1 MSDTEYEIR
10 KPAVAGTFYPKAP
23 GELAKMIAGFFAEV
37 EKPKVGGHPFGL
49 IAPHAGYPYSGRL
62 AARAYK
68 ALDGHQYDTVIV
80 VSPSHTVFFQGAA
93 VYDGDGYETPLG
105 LVEIDKEMSEAISD
119 IHPAVYASRKGHAT
133 GKARG
138 EHALEVQL
146 PFLQVVLGNFKLVAI
161 VMGDQEEDT
170 TRALSEVLAAA
181 LRGTNSLL
189 VASTDLSHFHGEKEA
204 RKLDATVQ
212 AAVSKFDPGLL
223 MKTLERGKGEACGG
237 GPMAAVMMAAKRLGA
252 TEVGFTDYTT
262 SGATSGDFES
272 VVGYLAAV
280 ITGAKPQVVDRSVM
294 GAPAAK
300 AEMQEVSNLDRPRL
314 HQIARDAIMARLH
327 GKKYT
332 PPLIE
337 SLDKKRGLFVTLT
350 IDGDLRGCIG
360 LIRAQEPLYV
370 AVAEM
375 AQAAAF
381 EDPRFPQLTE
391 DDAARIKTEISV
403 LSPLERVHDFNEIE
417 VGRHGLMI
425 KLETHSGLLLPQ
437 VATENGWDRVQFLE
451 ETCLKAGLSRNSY
464 RDRLAEIYKFSGEVF

>member
-1 MSDTEYEIR
+1 MSDTEYEVR

-23 GELAKMIAGFFAEV
+23 GELAKMIAGFFAEA
-37 EKPKVGGHPFGL
+37 EKPIVSGHPIGL

-68 ALDGHQYDTVIV
+68 VLDGYQYDTVIV
-80 VSPSHTVFFQGAA
+80 VSPSHTVFFQGVA

-105 LVEIDKEMSEAISD
+105 VVEIDKDLSESISD
-119 IHPAVYASRKGHAT
+119 IHPSIYSSRKGHAT

-146 PFLQVVLGNFKLVAI
+146 PFLQVVLGKFNLVAI

-170 TRALSEVLAAA
+170 TRALGEVLAAA
-181 LRGTNSLL
+181 LRGRNCLL

-212 AAVSKFDPGLL
+212 TAVSKFDPALL
-223 MKTLERGKGEACGG
+223 MKTLDRGKGEACGG

-272 VVGYLAAV
+272 VVGYLSAV
-280 ITGAKPQVVDRSVM
+280 ITGAEPKMVDRSLM

-300 AEMQEVSNLDRPRL
+300 AELQEVSNLDRPRL
-314 HQIARDAIMARLH
+314 HQIARDAIQARLQ
-327 GKKYT
+327 GKSYT
-332 PPLIE
+332 APRIE

-350 IDGDLRGCIG
+350 IDGELRGCIG
-360 LIRAQEPLYV
+360 QIRAHEPLYDV
-370 AVAEM
+370 VAEM

-391 DDAARIKTEISV
+391 KDAARIKTEISV
-403 LSPLERVHDFNEIE
+403 LSPLERVHDFDTIK
-417 VGRHGLMI
+417 VGRHGLMV
-425 KLETHSGLLLPQ
+425 KLESHSGLLLPQ
-437 VATENGWDRVQFLE
+437 VATENGWDRIEFLE

-464 RDRLAEIYKFSGEVF
+464 KDRLAEVYRFTGEIF

>member
-1 MSDTEYEIR
+1 MSDTEYEVR

-37 EKPKVGGHPFGL
+37 EKPATGGHPIGL
-49 IAPHAGYPYSGRL
+49 IVPHAGYPYSGRL

-68 ALDGHQYDTVIV
+68 VLDGHQYDTVV
-80 VSPSHTVFFQGAA
+80 VISPSHTVFFQGAA

-105 LVEIDKEMSEAISD
+105 LVEIDKELSETISS
-119 IHPAVYASRKGHAT
+119 IHPAVHASRKGHAT
-133 GKARG
+133 GSARG

-170 TRALSEVLAAA
+170 TRALGEVLAAG

-189 VASTDLSHFHGEKEA
+189 IASTDLSHFHGEKEA

-212 AAVSKFDPGLL
+212 AAVEKFDPALL
-223 MKTLERGKGEACGG
+223 MTTLECGNGEACGG
-237 GPMAAVMMAAKRLGA
+237 GPMAAVMMAAKRLGGA
-252 TEVGFTDYTT
+252 EVAFTDYTT
-262 SGATSGDFES
+262 SGATTGDFDN

-280 ITGAKPQVVDRSVM
+280 ITGAEPKVVNRYPM
-294 GAPAAK
+294 GAPAAR
-300 AEMQEVSNLDRPRL
+300 AETQEVSNLDRPRL

-327 GKKYT
+327 GKSYT
-332 PPLIE
+332 PPMID

-350 IDGDLRGCIG
+350 IDGELRGCIG
-360 LIRAQEPLYV
+360 QIRAQQPLYE

-391 DDAARIKTEISV
+391 DDAARMETEISV
-403 LSPLERVHDFNEIE
+403 LSPLERVHDFDEIE

-437 VATENGWDRVQFLE
+437 VATENEWDRIQFLE

-464 RDRLAEIYKFSGEVF
+464 RDRLAEVYKFSGEVF